1 MTLGGVQAVAG
12 SVLALVMLIS
22 AAQQLNGEQMTNT
35 LRDIVQQ
42 EQVSALD
49 LTVESARDLLRYS
62 IMVLS
67 VLSAAS
73 LVLAI
78 FVLRRHRPARI
89 GLTVVGSVAGVALL
103 IAGPVGWVG
112 TLYIAVSIFLLWTR
126 PARAW
131 FGDGVASQGGPPPPG
146 GPPTNAG
153 PPTGPPYGGP
163 PYGGPPS
170 GGPPSNVGPPTGPR
184 RDVDGRLPGPA
195 EPTGQEE
202 DGGRGDKRDDAGSKS

>member
-1 MTLGGVQAVAG
+1 VTLGGVQAVAG

-78 FVLRRHRPARI
+78 FVLRRHRPARV

-131 FGDGVASQGGPPPPG
+131 FGEGVASQGGPPAG

-163 PYGGPPS
+163 PYGRPPN
-170 GGPPSNVGPPTGPR
+170 GGTPPNVGPPTGPR

-195 EPTGQEE
+195 EPTGRE
-202 DGGRGDKRDDAGSKS
+202 DGDRGDERDDAGSKS

>member
-1 MTLGGVQAVAG
+1 MQAVAG

-42 EQVSALD
+42 EQVSALN

-78 FVLRRHRPARI
+78 FVLRRHRAARI
-89 GLTVVGSVAGVALL
+89 GLTVVGALVGVALL
-103 IAGPVGWVG
+103 VAGPVGWIG

-126 PARAW
+126 PARVW
-131 FGDGVASQGGPPPPG
+131 FGDGVATQGGGPPAG
-146 GPPTNAG
+146 GPPDRRRASDWSAVRWTALRRATRPVDRRRTWVPRLVRDATSTAG
-153 PPTGPPYGGP
+153 
-163 PYGGPPS
+163 S
-170 GGPPSNVGPPTGPR
+170 
-184 RDVDGRLPGPA
+184 RLRPHRPA
-195 EPTGQEE
+195 QE
-202 DGGRGDKRDDAGSKS
+202 DGDRGDERDDAGSKS

>member
-42 EQVSALD
+42 EQVSALN

-62 IMVLS
+62 IMVMS

-78 FVLRRHRPARI
+78 FVLRRHRAARI

-103 IAGPVGWVG
+103 VAGPVGWVG

-131 FGDGVASQGGPPPPG
+131 FGDGVATQGGGPPAG
-146 GPPTNAG
+146 GPPTDAG

-163 PYGGPPS
+163 PYGGPPT

-184 RDVDGRLPGPA
+184 RDVDGRLPA
-195 EPTGQEE
+195 PTATTGEE
-202 DGGRGDKRDDAGSKS
+202 DGDRGDERDDAGSKS

>member
-1 MTLGGVQAVAG
+1 VTLGGVQAVAG

-73 LVLAI
+73 LVLSI
-78 FVLRRHRPARI
+78 FVLRQHRPARI
-89 GLTVVGSVAGVALL
+89 GLTVVGSVAGIALL
-103 IAGPVGWVG
+103 VAGPVGWVG

-131 FGDGVASQGGPPPPG
+131 FGDGVASQGGPPAG

-163 PYGGPPS
+163 PYGGPPN
-170 GGPPSNVGPPTGPR
+170 GGTPPDPGPPTGPR
-184 RDVDGRLPGPA
+184 RDVDGRPPGPA
-195 EPTGQEE
+195 EPTGPE
-202 DGGRGDKRDDAGSKS
+202 DGDRGDERDDAGSKS